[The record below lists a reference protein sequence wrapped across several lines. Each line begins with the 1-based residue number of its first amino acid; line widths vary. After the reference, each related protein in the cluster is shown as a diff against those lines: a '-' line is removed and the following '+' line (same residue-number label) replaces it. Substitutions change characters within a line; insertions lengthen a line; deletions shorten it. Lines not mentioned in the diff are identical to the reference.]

1 LFRVFGFVGAFA
13 LLVVLAGFVAPAVGV
28 VVVAFG
34 VVTTVDDAGVVVVL
48 FVAGGTAAPVADVEP
63 EELMLPDAGV
73 AVLGVVAG
81 REVSGV
87 GSGGNGFDMMPAI
100 ISFRPASD

>member
-1 LFRVFGFVGAFA
+1 M
-13 LLVVLAGFVAPAVGV
+13 LAGFVAAAAGV

-34 VVTTVDDAGVVVVL
+34 VVTKVDDAGVVVVL
-48 FVAGGTAAPVADVEP
+48 FVAGGTAPVADVEP

-73 AVLGVVAG
+73 VVLGVVVG